1 MKFKSSP
8 HSLLEDLTGLNRG
21 DNGVSCRIS
30 ACICPSSCQKNLQKS
45 SAIQNNSITL
55 LSVIIAIIVRNSFFF
70 STIKI
75 RQFSLITNF
84 ISIYNSSNS
93 RYLLKTYHNI
103 HPNIPHL
110 RIAITVTILTPS
122 DLYRALGNPA
132 LTSIE
137 KTPALSDPYRRVKGG
152 CLIQSFQ
159 DTTDGCGFV
168 IVFFLHDRVG

>member
-21 DNGVSCRIS
+21 DNSVSCRIS
-30 ACICPSSCQKNLQKS
+30 TCICPSSCQKNLQKS

-110 RIAITVTILTPS
+110 RIAITVTILTPP
-122 DLYRALGNPA
+122 DLYQALGNPA

-137 KTPALSDPYRRVKGG
+137 KTPARSDPYRRGEG
-152 CLIQSFQ
+152 R
-159 DTTDGCGFV
+159 
-168 IVFFLHDRVG
+168 VFDSIISRYNGWMRLCNSLFPSR